1 MHVAVAPRT
10 VLPSTAIVTSLG
22 DWLSGPRAAACPA
35 SQAPMTASTA
45 AASVPVTIR
54 R

>member
-22 DWLSGPRAAACPA
+22 EWAGRFSAAAGHDLT
-35 SQAPMTASTA
+35 APSA
-45 AASVPVTIR
+45 AKPDSAMAG
-54 R
+54 